1 MFSYFLIMAKCP
13 IKFTVQIDSN
23 IFTST
28 KTFVKMVKRVKL
40 ISFNTN
46 SGTKEFS
53 FENLLKGSDIVEN
66 Y

>member
-1 MFSYFLIMAKCP
+1 MI
-13 IKFTVQIDSN
+13 
-23 IFTST
+23 
-28 KTFVKMVKRVKL
+28 KRVKL